1 MISLFMSRAAAP
13 RLASSTIA
21 AARPLGMMSSL
32 SSNLSYI
39 VKPFSSS
46 LASFRMSYS
55 EAPIA
60 LHSVLLIGSRS
71 MSTVPSPQEEGEIVT
86 FLTLNSIRDNPGSVK
101 KVGSASALNSAS
113 FFSTSPGSR
122 VGYETYFLLLWY
134 IHFVGPNKLSS
145 FSFLLFQ
152 KRRIGRGVGSSKG
165 KTCGR
170 GHKGQKARAGGSI
183 SPMFEG
189 GQTPLYKTIPKRG
202 FRNTVHAQPMVP
214 INVETLEN
222 YVAMGRLIPPGPS
235 DPPLTIPDFINAGIV
250 KKSAVKHGVKLLGG
264 GADKLKTP
272 LRLEV
277 SRASK
282 SAIDAIERAGGEVVT
297 VHYNK
302 LALKALMK
310 PDRFD
315 IIPRRALPPPKLM
328 PYYTNYDNRGY
339 LSPEVQM
346 KKVLAQQKN

>member
-1 MISLFMSRAAAP
+1 
-13 RLASSTIA
+13 
-21 AARPLGMMSSL
+21 
-32 SSNLSYI
+32 
-39 VKPFSSS
+39 
-46 LASFRMSYS
+46 MSYS

-101 KVGSASALNSAS
+101 K
-113 FFSTSPGSR
+113 
-122 VGYETYFLLLWY
+122 
-134 IHFVGPNKLSS
+134 
-145 FSFLLFQ
+145 